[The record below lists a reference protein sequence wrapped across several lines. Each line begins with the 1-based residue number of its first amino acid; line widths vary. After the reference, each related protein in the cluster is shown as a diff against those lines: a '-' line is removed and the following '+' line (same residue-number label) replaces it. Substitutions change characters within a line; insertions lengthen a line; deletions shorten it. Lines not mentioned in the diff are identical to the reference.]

1 MGLVLNVFQ
10 TLVDMRILIFFLF
23 CRNLGFFRKQ
33 DGGTL
38 LARGLPWNAFVKHVV
53 SFILP
58 GMSVCFEDD
67 WYRMSF
73 RTHVNGSVQACPPVL
88 SAPLLR
94 HSMRHPY
101 FLTARV
107 RGQSGSTTSNLFFWR
122 YSSMPHAPQ
131 GFEYGQS
138 MTGKWVRA
146 LHDPLSCLLIL

>member
-1 MGLVLNVFQ
+1 VGLVLSVFQ

-38 LARGLPWNAFVKHVV
+38 LARRLPWNAFVKHVV

-73 RTHVNGSVQACPPVL
+73 RTHVNGSVQASPPVL

-94 HSMRHPY
+94 YSMRHPSFFDSPSAWTERLNY
-101 FLTARV
+101 KQFMLLT
-107 RGQSGSTTSNLFFWR
+107 LF
-122 YSSMPHAPQ
+122 PHAACASRTA
-131 GFEYGQS
+131 S
-138 MTGKWVRA
+138 MA
-146 LHDPLSCLLIL
+146 SQ

>member
-1 MGLVLNVFQ
+1 MGLVLSVFQ

-38 LARGLPWNAFVKHVV
+38 LARRLPWNAFVKHVV

-58 GMSVCFEDD
+58 GTSVCFEDD

-73 RTHVNGSVQACPPVL
+73 RTHMNGSVQASPPVL

-94 HSMRHPY
+94 HAMRHP
-101 FLTARV
+101 
-107 RGQSGSTTSNLFFWR
+107 SFFDSPSACTER
-122 YSSMPHAPQ
+122 LNYMYKKCMLLRRPPFAI
-131 GFEYGQS
+131 GFTNTIALS
-138 MTGKWVRA
+138 RHWGKGM
-146 LHDPLSCLLIL
+146 